1 MEKETDLHSS
11 SEVSRLLAAASS
23 GDDGREEI
31 CAGRDESAG
40 MRRRADEDEDNSTVQ
55 TRTAA
60 KIRWA
65 TSLRIIVDSLT
76 AGPWWSIID
85 PGDRNSISP
94 RWISCRWR
102 PNVLHRTQAIL
113 SRVASARLLLLQG
126 WDERSMGS
134 RVYSGSI
141 SSIDK
146 ILFVNCDAK
155 I

>member
-76 AGPWWSIID
+76 AGP
-85 PGDRNSISP
+85 
-94 RWISCRWR
+94 
-102 PNVLHRTQAIL
+102 
-113 SRVASARLLLLQG
+113 
-126 WDERSMGS
+126 
-134 RVYSGSI
+134 
-141 SSIDK
+141 
-146 ILFVNCDAK
+146 
-155 I
+155 